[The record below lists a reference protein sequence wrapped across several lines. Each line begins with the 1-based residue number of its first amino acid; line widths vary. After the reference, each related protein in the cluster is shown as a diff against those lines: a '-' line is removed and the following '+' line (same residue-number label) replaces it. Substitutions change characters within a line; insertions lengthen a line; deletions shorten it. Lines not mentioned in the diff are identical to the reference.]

1 MFLFCRFSP
10 PANNQQKNKIK
21 SKLGLREGEELGM
34 ILKSEI
40 SLTTFS

>member
-1 MFLFCRFSP
+1 MFLFCYFSP
-10 PANNQQKNKIK
+10 PPNNQRKKKK